1 MVNIFTC
8 MKRIMLSL
16 ALLIGVSLALHAQNN
31 NYRIKGFVVDTA
43 YSAKLANSSISV
55 LNAKDSTLVNFG
67 FAAENGSFTIDQ
79 LSPGQFILLVTY
91 PGYAD
96 YVENFKLDSTHR
108 EKDFQK
114 LNLTLIANLLQGVI
128 IKGKAT
134 AIKIKGDT
142 TEFNASSYV
151 IQPNSKVEDLLKQ
164 LPGIQVDKDG
174 KITAQGQTVNK
185 VLVDGEE
192 FFGDDPT
199 LVTKN
204 IRGDMVDKVQVY
216 DKKSDQATFTGIDDG
231 VKAKTINIKLK
242 EDKKQGYFGKADAG
256 LGTNKNYQDQLMFN
270 LFKAK
275 KKFAAYGILGNTG
288 VTGLGWRDSDKY
300 GGSSSMEFSDDGG
313 LMFYF
318 DGDGGLDSFDGRYDG
333 QGIPLV
339 RSGGVHYD
347 AKWNTDKES
356 INANYKIGSMNVDGT
371 KNVISQNNL
380 PGNVIKSNSDE
391 SFNNYAFRQKGDV
404 KYEIKLDT
412 LSSLKVSA
420 EATFKNSEKNSTY
433 IGSSKRDNDVLL
445 NESNRSLDNKSD
457 EKLFKATV
465 FWNKKFKKKG
475 RSVSVNLTE
484 NISNS
489 ESNGFLKSTNKFYD
503 DQGILL
509 PDNTKII
516 DQYKTN
522 RSTANVFNSN
532 ITYSEPISTYFSA
545 LFNYGL
551 GINNSLQ
558 DRKSFNPS
566 APGQYAILD
575 SVYSNRYKLDQLSNQ
590 FGLIFNYNKDKTII
604 NFGSKVTAVQFNQ
617 LNEYTN
623 GSLHRN
629 FINWS
634 PQASYQ
640 YKFSQQKSLRFYYN
654 GNTSQPRIDQ
664 IQPVSVNTDPLNIT
678 MGNPNLKPSFTN
690 RFNLSYN
697 SYKVLSSTSLWLNGS
712 YSFTM
717 NPIVSNVTTDAAA
730 GSSTYQSINLTSRNT
745 SNFYFSANLNNKIK
759 PIDINFGFYTSANGN
774 TSYNY
779 SNTELNKTQSYTY
792 SGGINVSKYKE
803 KKYSFYLNMGPNYN
817 TSESSL
823 QKNLNNNGWGFNGS
837 SSFTVFLPFKMEL
850 NSDGNYEFK
859 GKTESFNEDFSRFI
873 WNASITKKFFK
884 EENLRLSF
892 SGKDLLNQNTG
903 FNRSAYS
910 NMITQTNYTTIKRYF
925 MCSLT
930 WDFNKMGGGKTQK

>member
-1 MVNIFTC
+1 LVNIFTC

-31 NYRIKGFVVDTA
+31 NYQIKGFVVDTA

-96 YVENFKLDSTHR
+96 YVENFKLDSIHR
-108 EKDFQK
+108 EKDFEK
-114 LNLTLIANLLQGVI
+114 LSLTLIANLLQGVI

-164 LPGIQVDKDG
+164 LPGIQIDKDG

-256 LGTNKNYQDQLMFN
+256 LGTNKNYEDQAMFN
-270 LFKAK
+270 LFKGK
-275 KKFAAYGILGNTG
+275 KKFSAYGTLGNTG
-288 VTGLGWRDSDKY
+288 KTGLGWQDNSKY
-300 GGSSSMEFSDDGG
+300 GTSSNMEFSDDGG
-313 LMFYF
+313 MMFYF

-347 AKWNTDKES
+347 AKWNADKES

-371 KNVISQNNL
+371 KNVLSQNNL
-380 PGNVIKSNSDE
+380 PGNVIKNNSDE

-420 EATFKNSEKNSTY
+420 ETTFKNSEKSSNY
-433 IGSSKRDNDVLL
+433 IGSSKRENDILL

-465 FWNKKFKKKG
+465 FWNRKFKKKG
-475 RSVSVNLTE
+475 RSISVSLTE

-566 APGQYAILD
+566 APGQYTILD

-617 LNEYTN
+617 LDEYSH

-640 YKFSQQKSLRFYYN
+640 YKFSQQKSLRFNYN
-654 GNTSQPRIDQ
+654 GYTSQPRIDQ

-678 MGNPNLKPSFTN
+678 MGNPNLRPSFTN

-697 SYKVLSSTSLWLNGS
+697 SYKVLSSTYLWVNGS
-712 YSFTM
+712 YGFTM
-717 NPIVSNVTTDAAA
+717 NPIVSNVTTDSA
-730 GSSTYQSINLTSRNT
+730 GKSTYQSINLTSRN
-745 SNFYFSANLNNKIK
+745 SSDFYFYANLDNKIK
-759 PIDINFGFYTSANGN
+759 SIDLSLGFYVNANGN

-779 SNTELNKTQSYTY
+779 SNTELNKTKSYTY
-792 SGGINVSKYKE
+792 SGGVNISKYKE

-850 NSDGNYEFK
+850 GSDGNYEFK
-859 GKTESFNEDFSRFI
+859 GKTESFNENFSRFI

-903 FNRSAYS
+903 FNRSAYG
-910 NMITQTNYTTIKRYF
+910 NMISQTNYTTIKRYF
-925 MCSLT
+925 MCFLT